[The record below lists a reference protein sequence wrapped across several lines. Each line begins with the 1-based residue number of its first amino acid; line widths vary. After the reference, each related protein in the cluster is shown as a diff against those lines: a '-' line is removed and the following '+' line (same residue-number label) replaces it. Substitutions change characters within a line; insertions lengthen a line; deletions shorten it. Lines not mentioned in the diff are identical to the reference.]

1 MANLTIARLAE
12 AAEVGVETVR
22 YYQRRGLLDV
32 PERGEG
38 IRRYTREDVQR
49 LRFIRSAQA
58 AGFTLEEISRLLAFD
73 PVHDRPSIRAL
84 AERRIAA
91 LDEQIRL
98 LRGSRAALTR
108 LARQC
113 GSSLSGP
120 CPIVEAFEG

>member
-1 MANLTIARLAE
+1 MNIGDAARAS
-12 AAEVGVETVR
+12 GVSAKMIS
-22 YYQRRGLLDV
+22 YYEQESLI
-32 PERGEG
+32 PPA
-38 IRRYTREDVQR
+38 TRSASGYRAYSDQDVQR

-73 PVHDRPSIRAL
+73 PVDDRPSIRAL

-98 LRGSRAALTR
+98 LQSSRTALTR

-113 GSSLSGP
+113 GSSDAGP
-120 CPIVEAFEG
+120 CPIVEAFEA